1 MINYWITDPHI
12 MLNVEKNSYNVL
24 YPSGAQ
30 MEYLDS
36 GSSVYPTTKR
46 MLRTPTFVLASHFD
60 DIVSG
65 GKGDTSKKSFSPNYW
80 VYFTMFLHTVA
91 LIVVTVFVSILFSQL
106 KNNEK
111 FTKNNIQILS
121 SGWITSPLTC
131 KYWINGMCLQENNA
145 QSDPISLG
153 KDLVTLEVEQPATGL
168 FSTINAPFFC
178 LAVMVLSTSF
188 VFSCSKIEYEDLT
201 PKMLKSISLLLLVV
215 YGVFFLF
222 IQNQWNI
229 PFNNLILVEALY
241 LISFLL
247 INLLTVKQ
255 HHMHLAIHFFNTMLT
270 NPLIAVSVLSVLG
283 QDNTMSL
290 LFVFFTLTIANAFL
304 VLLNNEN
311 AVMDTMSSSQ
321 YVASFVGKSVW
332 AYWICMLPFQ
342 VECSLRFE
350 YMLFESPLQYPTW
363 ALTGVAL
370 LFLFFS
376 LEGIY
381 FSIEYGLYWYYE
393 RSLLTSAI
401 GKWMLLLQYIAKII
415 LIFIVILGFY
425 SEFK

>member
-1 MINYWITDPHI
+1 MLNVDKYNLMAPQMVDYVDGSDITNTNNRKQVRTPSFVLANHFDNNNAYSETFKKSNYWI
-12 MLNVEKNSYNVL
+12 
-24 YPSGAQ
+24 
-30 MEYLDS
+30 
-36 GSSVYPTTKR
+36 
-46 MLRTPTFVLASHFD
+46 
-60 DIVSG
+60 
-65 GKGDTSKKSFSPNYW
+65 
-80 VYFTMFLHTVA
+80 YFIMFLHTVA
-91 LIVVTVFVSILFSQL
+91 LVVVTVFVSILFAQL
-106 KNNEK
+106 RDNEK

-121 SGWITSPLTC
+121 SGWITAPLAC
-131 KYWINGMCLQENNA
+131 KYWVNGICLHENNVQA
-145 QSDPISLG
+145 DPIALG

-168 FSTINAPFFC
+168 FATINAPFFC
-178 LAVMVLSTSF
+178 LAVLVLSTSF
-188 VFSCSKIEYEDLT
+188 MFSSSKIENEDLT

-247 INLLTVKQ
+247 INIFTVKQ

-290 LFVFFTLTIANAFL
+290 LFVFFTVTIANAFL

-311 AVMDTMSSSQ
+311 AVMDMSSSQ
-321 YVASFVGKSVW
+321 YVATFVGKSIW

-350 YMLFESPLQYPTW
+350 YMLLESPLQYPTW
-363 ALTGVAL
+363 AVVGVAL
-370 LFLFFS
+370 LFIFFS

-381 FSIEYGLYWYYE
+381 FTIEYGLYWYYE
-393 RSLLTSAI
+393 RSLLSSSI
-401 GKWMLLLQYIAKII
+401 GKWMLFLQYVAKIV
-415 LIFIVILGFY
+415 LIFLVILGFY

>member
-1 MINYWITDPHI
+1 
-12 MLNVEKNSYNVL
+12 MLNSDKNSYTL
-24 YPSGAQ
+24 SYPGLPVD
-30 MEYLDS
+30 YYDS
-36 GSSVYPTTKR
+36 NSAAMNNFNKKS
-46 MLRTPTFVLASHFD
+46 LRTPSFVLANHF
-60 DIVSG
+60 VEQGNGNTRERNLS
-65 GKGDTSKKSFSPNYW
+65 NYW
-80 VYFTMFLHTVA
+80 VYFTMLLHTVA

-106 KNNEK
+106 KDNEK
-111 FTKNNIQILS
+111 FTKNNIHILS
-121 SGWITSPLTC
+121 TGWISAPSSC
-131 KYWINGMCLQENNA
+131 KYWINGVCLQENNA
-145 QSDPISLG
+145 LSNPMVLG
-153 KDLVTLEVEQPATGL
+153 KDMVSLEVEQPATGL

-178 LAVMVLSTSF
+178 LAVLVLSTSF
-188 VFSCSKIEYEDLT
+188 MFSCSKIDYEEMT
-201 PKMLKSISLLLLVV
+201 PKMLKSVALLLLVV
-215 YGVFFLF
+215 YGVLFLF
-222 IQNQWNI
+222 IQSQWNI

-247 INLLTVKQ
+247 INLFTVKQ

-311 AVMDTMSSSQ
+311 AFMDTANSSE
-321 YVASFVGKSVW
+321 YVSTFVGKSVW

-363 ALTGVAL
+363 AVIAVAL
-370 LFLFFS
+370 LFVFFS

-381 FSIEYGLYWYYE
+381 FTIEYGLYWYYE
-393 RSLLTSAI
+393 RSLLTSTV
-401 GKWMLLLQYIAKII
+401 GKWMLLLQYVSKIV